1 MRQLRGAGT
10 TIVLTTHYMDEAQS
24 LADRVAVINAG
35 VIVAEG
41 TPDTIGGRA
50 QAAARIRFHLPAGV
64 TVGELPVTAVDAAG
78 AVALHTD
85 DPVRALH
92 TLTGWALERGVA
104 LDGLTVDRPSLED
117 VYLTLISEED
127 EA

>member
-1 MRQLRGAGT
+1 MPGT

-50 QAAARIRFHLPAGV
+50 QAAARVRFHLPPGV
-64 TVGELPVTAVDAAG
+64 THDELPVPAVG
-78 AVALHTD
+78 ADGTVELHTD
-85 DPVRALH
+85 DPVRLLH
-92 TLTGWALERGVA
+92 TVTGWALERGVP
-104 LDGLTVDRPSLED
+104 LEGLTVDRPSLED
-117 VYLTLISEED
+117 VYLALISEED

>member
-1 MRQLRGAGT
+1 
-10 TIVLTTHYMDEAQS
+10 MDEAQS

-50 QAAARIRFHLPAGV
+50 QAAARIRFHVPPGV
-64 TVGELPVTAVDAAG
+64 TVDELPLPAVEAG
-78 AVALHTD
+78 GVVELHTD

-92 TLTGWALERGVA
+92 ALTGWALDRGA
-104 LDGLTVDRPSLED
+104 SLEGLTVDRPSLED
-117 VYLTLISEED
+117 VYLALISEED